1 MVSVTPEG
9 AHAVNAPSGI
19 SRAEAVP
26 TVQRVSQPFE
36 AAADRAS
43 RAIRLLPTPAAPQ
56 MRMPEEAEAEM
67 AEPMARISSARPING
82 HDSRT
87 SAA

>member
-1 MVSVTPEG
+1 
-9 AHAVNAPSGI
+9 
-19 SRAEAVP
+19 
-26 TVQRVSQPFE
+26 
-36 AAADRAS
+36 
-43 RAIRLLPTPAAPQ
+43 
-56 MRMPEEAEAEM
+56 MPEEAEAEM